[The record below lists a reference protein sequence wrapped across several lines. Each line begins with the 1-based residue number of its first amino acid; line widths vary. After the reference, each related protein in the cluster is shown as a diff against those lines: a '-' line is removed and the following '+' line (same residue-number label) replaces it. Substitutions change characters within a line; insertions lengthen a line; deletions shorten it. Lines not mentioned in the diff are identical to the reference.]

1 MSIAS
6 LNDADDLDN
15 FLHASG
21 AMEEFEHDEGAT
33 GFDDADPWDVGAG
46 VGAPTPDSQLRPP
59 PPLLAGTSPAH
70 TRTTA
75 PQTGVMRRMLS
86 ERGMRERARAQDNSV
101 TRDQF
106 VTARALLADGVASRG
121 SRWPQVSPGGTVSGG
136 GFDPLTVAAFWQ
148 RAPARALPNCARQRG
163 YFEE

>member
-1 MSIAS
+1 
-6 LNDADDLDN
+6 
-15 FLHASG
+15 
-21 AMEEFEHDEGAT
+21 MEEFEDAYDGGST
-33 GFDDADPWDVGAG
+33 GFGDTDPWDVGAG
-46 VGAPTPDSQLRPP
+46 VGAPTPDSQLRLP

-136 GFDPLTVAAFWQ
+136 GVNPLTVAAFWQ